1 VPASSAIR
9 PMRDPDTITSLD
21 DLVLYE
27 DGVLIFDGS
36 DPSTYIVYESAAEL
50 AAALAA
56 GPDKEDQ

>member
-1 VPASSAIR
+1 
-9 PMRDPDTITSLD
+9 MHDPDTITSLD

-56 GPDKEDQ
+56 GADKEDR

>member
-1 VPASSAIR
+1 
-9 PMRDPDTITSLD
+9 MRDPDTITSLD

-36 DPSTYIVYESAAEL
+36 DPSTYIVYESAAL